1 MPTARLPTVQATYW
15 TSLNKSGGFVQWG
28 PSWTSLNMSGPYTDT
43 QHWKHYST
51 AACLAGGKYDDLP
64 NEVSVPRSVN
74 QPLRPIHTGHK
85 RNISFAC
92 SVRSLIC
99 PAFTFTRWECA
110 FIVCSHF
117 SILSVIGL
125 YDTTHTTPLIRITLI
140 LIYTGSRLQRVRLLR
155 SPTHNEHVFTVKW
168 PFLTDIKIKRFVWL
182 PRLPLITN
190 RFSWMKLL
198 VVSETQCT
206 FTVAFLDWNRSLIRK
221 PVLLIQARDALPG
234 TQKCTFL
241 GT

>member
-1 MPTARLPTVQATYW
+1 
-15 TSLNKSGGFVQWG
+15 
-28 PSWTSLNMSGPYTDT
+28 MSGPYTNTHD
-43 QHWKHYST
+43 WKHYSPT
-51 AACLAGGKYDDLP
+51 TWLAGGKYDDLP
-64 NEVSVPRSVN
+64 NEVWVPRSVN
-74 QPLRPIHTGHK
+74 QPLRPIHTEHK

-92 SVRSLIC
+92 SVRSLIF

-110 FIVCSHF
+110 LIVCSHLQ
-117 SILSVIGL
+117 ILTVIGL

-140 LIYTGSRLQRVRLLR
+140 LIYTGSRLLR
-155 SPTHNEHVFTVKW
+155 SPTHNEHIFTVTW

-234 TQKCTFL
+234 TQMCTFL